1 MSYGKALAVLVL
13 LFGSLGI
20 VSYVQSNATA
30 EEAPEFGMVP
40 HKVNSGPFDPGVALD
55 RDENPFSPSRAST
68 GGRTVT
74 SSMFDAP
81 GICGGYGTH
90 FYTQNEGG
98 TAFCTPRH
106 ARPPSG

>member
-13 LFGSLGI
+13 LFGSVGI

-55 RDENPFSPSRAST
+55 RDENPFYPSRAST

-81 GICGGYGTH
+81 EICGGCHTDIYKQWKGSMH
-90 FYTQNEGG
+90 
-98 TAFCTPRH
+98 
-106 ARPPSG
+106 